1 MKNIFNKKIIIIFVI
16 TLSIMLVISSVLLYF
31 FLKNQRL
38 TFSLVGDEVVT
49 LKVYQNYN
57 DLGAT
62 VKVGNKDL
70 SNQVVVDYS
79 MIDITKLGKYEVK
92 YKVNYD
98 DKEYTFTR
106 YVEVVDDEAPVITLN
121 GDEEINIVVGNSY
134 NDPEYNVVD
143 NYDSKASNKILI
155 DNKVNINQVGVYEV
169 IYKVTDDSGNTAT
182 KIRRVNVLPNDNS
195 ITNVTDLME
204 SNLTSDM
211 KFIDNGIYLRGYL
224 KNNNGSFKLKL
235 CDKNKKN
242 CTSYDLN
249 KEDKYYYNG
258 EVNLTSLKDG
268 TYYMWISSVNDE
280 KVVNKLE
287 MQYQIVRAKLGDKL
301 VTFSYDNNNV
311 KVKIEKFEYKYDI
324 LIDPG
329 HGGSDPGASNSIIN
343 EKALNLEQS
352 LYEKK
357 RYEEHGLKVLLLRE
371 DETYGITMGDS
382 TWPAVRRKAY
392 ALGFYGVVSKVTYSN
407 HHNSSDDLSIS
418 GWEIIIP
425 ASSTKEEMNDIYTV
439 GDSWSKSYIKQEDH
453 IRIYTRNYNTG
464 SILTKEEDK
473 KYDFTDYY
481 AVIRIPYQLFNI
493 KNVLYEGAYL
503 SNERDF
509 NWYYTDKNWIQMS
522 EEKIKVYVEKLGKK
536 YIAPQNI

>member
-1 MKNIFNKKIIIIFVI
+1 MKKIFNKKIIIIFVI
-16 TLSIMLVISSVLLYF
+16 TLSIMLVISSIMLYF

-134 NDPEYNVVD
+134 NDPGYNVVD

-182 KIRRVNVLPNDNS
+182 KVRRVNVLPNED

-204 SNLTSDM
+204 SNLISDIN
-211 KFIDNGIYLRGYL
+211 FIDNGIYLRGYL

-287 MQYQIVRAKLGDKL
+287 MQYQIVRAKIGDKL

-311 KVKIEKFEYKYDI
+311 KVKVEEFEYKYDI

-329 HGGSDPGASNSIIN
+329 HGGSDPGASNSIID
-343 EKALNLEQS
+343 EKTLNLEQS

-407 HHNSSDDLSIS
+407 HHNSSDDLSMT

-425 ASSTKEEMNDIYTV
+425 ALSTKEEMNDIYTV
-439 GDSWSKSYIKQEDH
+439 GDSWSKAYIKQEDH

-481 AVIRIPYQLFNI
+481 AVIRIPYQLFNV
-493 KNVLYEGAYL
+493 KNVLYEGSYL
-503 SNERDF
+503 SNALDF
-509 NWYYTDKNWIQMS
+509 DWYYTDKNWKQMS
-522 EEKIKVYVEKLGKK
+522 EEKIKTYVEKFGKK

>member
-1 MKNIFNKKIIIIFVI
+1 MKNIFSKKIIIIFVI
-16 TLSIMLVISSVLLYF
+16 TLSVMLVISSILLYF

-134 NDPEYNVVD
+134 NDPGYNVVD

-182 KIRRVNVLPNDNS
+182 KIRRVNVLPNGD
-195 ITNVTDLME
+195 ITNVTDLMG
-204 SNLTSDM
+204 SNLISDM
-211 KFIDNGIYLRGYL
+211 KFIDDGIYLRGYL

-258 EVNLTSLKDG
+258 EVNLTNLKDG

-311 KVKIEKFEYKYDI
+311 KVKVEEFEYKYDI

>member
-1 MKNIFNKKIIIIFVI
+1 MKNIFSKKIIIIFVI

-79 MIDITKLGKYEVK
+79 MVDITKLGKYEVK

-134 NDPEYNVVD
+134 DDPGYNVVD

-182 KIRRVNVLPNDNS
+182 KVRRVNVLPNGD

-204 SNLTSDM
+204 SNLISDIN
-211 KFIDNGIYLRGYL
+211 FIDNGIYLRGYL

-258 EVNLTSLKDG
+258 EVNLTNLKDG

-311 KVKIEKFEYKYDI
+311 KVKVEEFEYKYDI

>member
-16 TLSIMLVISSVLLYF
+16 TLSIMLVISSILLYS
-31 FLKNQRL
+31 FLKNQLL

-134 NDPEYNVVD
+134 NDPGYNVVD

-182 KIRRVNVLPNDNS
+182 KVRRVNVLPNGD

-204 SNLTSDM
+204 SNLISDM

-301 VTFSYDNNNV
+301 VTFSYNNNNV
-311 KVKIEKFEYKYDI
+311 KVKVEEFEYKYDI

-329 HGGSDPGASNSIIN
+329 HGGSDPGASNSIID
-343 EKALNLEQS
+343 EKTLNLEQS

-371 DETYGITMGDS
+371 DETYGITIGDS

-418 GWEIIIP
+418 GWEIIVP

-439 GDSWSKSYIKQEDH
+439 GENWSKAYIKQEDH

-536 YIAPQNI
+536 YMAPQNI

>member
-92 YKVNYD
+92 YKINYD

-134 NDPEYNVVD
+134 NDPGYNVVD

-182 KIRRVNVLPNDNS
+182 KVRRVNVLPNGD

-204 SNLTSDM
+204 SNLISDIN
-211 KFIDNGIYLRGYL
+211 FIDNGIYLRGYL

-258 EVNLTSLKDG
+258 EVNLTNLKDG

-311 KVKIEKFEYKYDI
+311 KVKVEEFEYKYDI

-329 HGGSDPGASNSIIN
+329 HGGSDPGASNSVID

>member
-1 MKNIFNKKIIIIFVI
+1 MKNIFSKKIIIIFVI
-16 TLSIMLVISSVLLYF
+16 TLSVMLVISSILLYF

-134 NDPEYNVVD
+134 NDPGYNVVD

-169 IYKVTDDSGNTAT
+169 IYKVTDDSGNTTT
-182 KIRRVNVLPNDNS
+182 KIRRVNVLPNGD

-204 SNLTSDM
+204 SNLISDM
-211 KFIDNGIYLRGYL
+211 KFIDDGIYLRGYL

-258 EVNLTSLKDG
+258 EVNLTNLKDG

-311 KVKIEKFEYKYDI
+311 KVKVEEFEYRYDI

>member
-1 MKNIFNKKIIIIFVI
+1 MKNIFSKKIIIIFVI
-16 TLSIMLVISSVLLYF
+16 TLSIMLVISSILLYF

-134 NDPEYNVVD
+134 NDPGYNVVD

-182 KIRRVNVLPNDNS
+182 KIRRVNVLPNGD
-195 ITNVTDLME
+195 ITNVTDLMG
-204 SNLTSDM
+204 SNLISDM
-211 KFIDNGIYLRGYL
+211 KFIDDGIYLRGYL

-258 EVNLTSLKDG
+258 EVNLTNLKDG

-311 KVKIEKFEYKYDI
+311 KVKVEEFEYRYDI

-329 HGGSDPGASNSIIN
+329 HGGSDPGASNSVID

>member
-1 MKNIFNKKIIIIFVI
+1 MKNIFSKKIIIIFVI
-16 TLSIMLVISSVLLYF
+16 TLSIMLVISSILLYF

-134 NDPEYNVVD
+134 NDPGYNVVD

-182 KIRRVNVLPNDNS
+182 KIRRVNVLPNGD

-204 SNLTSDM
+204 SNLISDM
-211 KFIDNGIYLRGYL
+211 KFIDDGIYLRGYL
-224 KNNNGSFKLKL
+224 KNNNGSFKLRF

-258 EVNLTSLKDG
+258 EVNLTNLKDG

-311 KVKIEKFEYKYDI
+311 KVKVEEFEYRYDI

-329 HGGSDPGASNSIIN
+329 HGGSDPGASNSVID